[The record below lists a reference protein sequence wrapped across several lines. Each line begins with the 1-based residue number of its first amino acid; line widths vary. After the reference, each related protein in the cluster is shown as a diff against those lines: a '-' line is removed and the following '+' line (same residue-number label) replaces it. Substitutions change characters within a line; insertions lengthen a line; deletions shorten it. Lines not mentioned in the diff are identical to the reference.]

1 MALEFTEGRI
11 VPVRVSDEMKRS
23 YIDYAMSVIVDRA
36 LPDVRDGLKPVQRR
50 ILYGMYELG
59 LRPDRPHRKSARIVG
74 DVMGKYHPH
83 GDAAIYDAM
92 VRMAQD
98 FSYRYPLV
106 DGHGNFGSVDGDP
119 PAAMRYTEARL
130 SRIAMEMLRDIDKE
144 TVDFVPNFDESL
156 QQPVVLPARFPNLL
170 VNGAAGIAVGMAT
183 NIPPHNLT
191 EVIDGLIMLID
202 NPEATT
208 EELMRVVRGPDF
220 PTGAQILGRDGIK
233 QAYTTGRG
241 RLKVRGKARIEQMSN
256 GRQRIIITELPF
268 QVNKANLIAKIAEL
282 YRNKELEGIS
292 DLRDESD
299 RTGMR
304 IVIDLRRD
312 ANARVILNR
321 LYRHTQ
327 LETTFGVI
335 MLALVDGEPR
345 VLSLKEML
353 GHYLKH
359 QEEVVI
365 RRTRYEL
372 RKAEERAHILEG
384 LRIALD
390 HIDEIIALIRASK
403 TDAEAKQGLME
414 RFGLTEKQ
422 AVAILDMQ
430 LRRLTGLER
439 EKIEEEYQQLLKTIA
454 RLREILGDIN
464 LVYEVIRTELE
475 EIKEKYGDERRT
487 EIVAAADEIEE
498 EDLIA
503 DEDVVITMTHFGYIK
518 RLPTT
523 AYRPQRRGGRGITAA
538 GTKDDDFIEH
548 LFVTSTHSYVLFFS
562 NKGKV
567 YRVKGYDIPE
577 AGRTARGSAIVNLI
591 DLPRDERIQTA
602 IPVKEYDEDHFLV
615 MATKKGVIKK
625 TPLSEYDSPR
635 HGLIGINLDE
645 DDELVDV
652 RLTDGSEHILLVTAQ
667 GQAVRFPEDTVRP
680 MGRATRG
687 VIGVRL
693 DDGDHVV
700 AMDVVRPG
708 ADLLVVS
715 ELGYGKRTDLNEY
728 RVTNRGG
735 KGVRTLQVVEKNGP
749 IVAASV
755 VRDGEE
761 VMLISAEGIMI
772 RMKVDDISRQ
782 GRATQGV
789 RLMRLDENDKVVAI
803 AHVKQR
809 EEEDD
814 GDDGRGLQQPSIFGD
829 ETVNEPDGE
838 A

>member
-1 MALEFTEGRI
+1 MAIEFAEGRV
-11 VPVRVSDEMKRS
+11 VPIHVADEMKRS
-23 YIDYAMSVIVDRA
+23 YLDYAMSVIVDRA

-50 ILYGMYELG
+50 ILYAMDELG
-59 LRPDRPHRKSARIVG
+59 VRPDRPHRKSARIVG

-130 SRIAMEMLRDIDKE
+130 SRIAMEMMRDIDKE
-144 TVDFVPNFDESL
+144 TVDFMPNFDDSL
-156 QQPVVLPARFPNLL
+156 QQPVVLPSRIPNLL
-170 VNGAAGIAVGMAT
+170 VNGASGIAVGMAT
-183 NIPPHNLT
+183 NIPPHNLG
-191 EVIDGLIMLID
+191 EIIDGLVMLID
-202 NPEATT
+202 NPDATI
-208 EELMRVVRGPDF
+208 EQLMTVIRGPDF

-233 QAYTTGRG
+233 EAYKTGRG
-241 RLKVRGKARIEQMSN
+241 RIKVRGKARIEQLTN
-256 GRQRIIITELPF
+256 GRQRIVITELPF

-282 YRNKELEGIS
+282 HRDKVIDGIS

-299 RTGMR
+299 RNGMR
-304 IVIDLRRD
+304 IVIELRRD
-312 ANARVILNR
+312 ANARVVLNR

-345 VLSLKEML
+345 ILTLKDAL
-353 GHYLKH
+353 VHYLKH
-359 QEEVVI
+359 QEEVII
-365 RRTRYEL
+365 RRTRYDL

-390 HIDEIIALIRASK
+390 HIDEIIALIRSSK

-439 EKIEEEYQQLLKTIA
+439 EKIEAEYQELLKTIA
-454 RLREILGDIN
+454 RLREILGDIRK
-464 LVYEVIRTELE
+464 VYEVIRTELL
-475 EIKEKYGDERRT
+475 EIKEKYADERRT
-487 EIVAAADEIEE
+487 EIVATADEIEE

-503 DEDVVITMTHFGYIK
+503 DEDVVITMTHYGYIK

-523 AYRPQRRGGRGITAA
+523 AYRPQRRGGRGVAA
-538 GTKDDDFIEH
+538 MGTREDDFVEH
-548 LFVTSTHSYVLFFS
+548 LFVTSTHSYILFFS

-577 AGRTARGSAIVNLI
+577 VGRTARGTAIVNLI
-591 DLPRDERIQTA
+591 DLPRDERVQTA
-602 IPVKEYDEDHFLV
+602 IPIRSYEGDYYLV

-625 TPLSEYDSPR
+625 TPLAEYDSPR
-635 HGLIGINLDE
+635 NGLIGITLDE
-645 DDELVDV
+645 DDELVGV
-652 RLTDGSEHILLVTAQ
+652 RLTDGNEHILLVTAQ
-667 GQAVRFPEDTVRP
+667 GQAIRFPEDTVRP
-680 MGRATRG
+680 MGRAARG
-687 VIGVRL
+687 VLGVRL
-693 DDGDHVV
+693 EEGDYVV

-708 ADLLVVS
+708 ADLLVVT
-715 ELGYGKRTDLNEY
+715 ELGYGKRTPLEEY

-735 KGVRTLQVVEKNGP
+735 KGIRTLQVTRRNGL
-749 IVAASV
+749 VAAASV

-761 VMLISAEGIMI
+761 VMIISAEGIMI

-789 RLMRLDENDKVVAI
+789 RLMRLGDADKVVAV
-803 AHVKQR
+803 AHIKSKD
-809 EEEDD
+809 EDD
-814 GDDGRGLQQPSIFGD
+814 
-829 ETVNEPDGE
+829 EGE
-838 A
+838 GGEE

>member
-1 MALEFTEGRI
+1 MAIEFTEGRV
-11 VPVRVSDEMKRS
+11 VPIRVADEMKRS

-50 ILYGMYELG
+50 ILYAMSELG
-59 LRPDRPHRKSARIVG
+59 VRPDRPHRKSARIVG

-83 GDAAIYDAM
+83 GDSAIYDAM
-92 VRMAQD
+92 VRMAQE

-130 SRIAMEMLRDIDKE
+130 ARIAMEMLRDIDKE

-156 QQPVVLPARFPNLL
+156 QQPVVLPSRIPNLL

-183 NIPPHNLT
+183 NIPPHNLN
-191 EVIDGLIMLID
+191 EIIDGLVMLID

-208 EELMRVVRGPDF
+208 EQLMGIIRGPDF
-220 PTGAQILGRDGIK
+220 PTGAQILGRDGIR
-233 QAYTTGRG
+233 QAYNTGRG
-241 RLKVRGKARIEQMSN
+241 RIKVRGKARIEQMSN
-256 GRQRIIITELPF
+256 GRQRIIITELPY
-268 QVNKANLIAKIAEL
+268 QVNKANLISKIAEL
-282 YRNKELEGIS
+282 HRDKTVEGIS

-299 RTGMR
+299 RSGMR
-304 IVIDLRRD
+304 IVIELRRD
-312 ANARVILNR
+312 ANARVVLNR

-335 MLALVDGEPR
+335 MLALVDGEPK
-345 VLSLKEML
+345 VLSLKEVL
-353 GHYLKH
+353 QHYLKH
-359 QEEVVI
+359 QEEVII

-390 HIDEIIALIRASK
+390 HIDEIIALIRGSK

-439 EKIEEEYQQLLKTIA
+439 EKIEEEYQELLKTIA

-464 LVYEVIRTELE
+464 KVYEVIRNELLE
-475 EIKEKYGDERRT
+475 VKEKFGDERRT
-487 EIVAAADEIEE
+487 EIVAAGGEIEE

-523 AYRPQRRGGRGITAA
+523 AYRSQRRGGRGVTAM
-538 GTKDDDFIEH
+538 GTKDDDFVEH

-577 AGRTARGSAIVNLI
+577 VGRTARGTAIVNLI
-591 DLPRDERIQTA
+591 DLPRDERVQTA
-602 IPVKEYDEDHFLV
+602 IPIQSYEGDYYLV

-645 DDELVDV
+645 DDELVGV

-667 GQAVRFPEDTVRP
+667 GQAIRFPEDTVRG

-693 DDGDHVV
+693 EKGDSVV

-708 ADLLVVS
+708 AELLVVT
-715 ELGYGKRTDLNEY
+715 ELGYGKRTDLDEY

-735 KGVRTLQVVEKNGP
+735 KGIRTLHVTDRNGE
-749 IVAASV
+749 IVSASV

-761 VMLISAEGIMI
+761 IMLISAEGIMI

-789 RLMRLDENDKVVAI
+789 RLMRLDDADRVVAL
-803 AHVKQR
+803 AHVRSKD
-809 EEEDD
+809 EDD
-814 GDDGRGLQQPSIFGD
+814 GD
-829 ETVNEPDGE
+829 E
-838 A
+838 